1 VIPSKQRPRKI
12 TARGEDGLDY
22 VFLLKGHEDLRQD
35 ERVMQLFGQVHPPV
49 KLQFVHAVVM
59 QCISCYLSLQALQ
72 LALADRVLCVAAR
85 NSGHEY
91 FHH

>member
-35 ERVMQLFGQVHPPV
+35 ERVMQLFGQVYFSVVPV
-49 KLQFVHAVVM
+49 ILLLSVFHCYYIYAM
-59 QCISCYLSLQALQ
+59 SCVS
-72 LALADRVLCVAAR
+72 VCC
-85 NSGHEY
+85 SSKE
-91 FHH
+91 